1 MLCTVLHATASGSAR
16 GSRRAEGVGGLYRGI
31 GAVLVGGVPGTC
43 LYLTAYEAT
52 KDFLGGRTAA
62 GGAPGGGG
70 VLTHLTAGMLAEVV
84 W

>member
-1 MLCTVLHATASGSAR
+1 M
-16 GSRRAEGVGGLYRGI
+16 
-31 GAVLVGGVPGTC
+31 LVGGVPGTC